1 MSGVVF
7 DMDNQPLRT
16 IKLVGAL
23 GRKFGR
29 IHRLAVET
37 PAEAVRAL
45 CVLKQGFREFLEG
58 SERKGFGY
66 KVLTGNVAIN
76 KDEAEQTLHMA
87 HGAQTA
93 FTFAPKAIGAKSG
106 WGQILLGAVLIAAA
120 IFFPVNP
127 LVAFAT
133 SFSFREGVIMIG
145 ASLVLGG
152 VTQMLAP
159 KVKASDPKEDDKSRP
174 SYLFNGAVNTTA
186 QGQPV
191 PILYGRLMV
200 GSAVVSAG
208 ITSKDIPIDSAVAA
222 QTDNLFFK
230 PA

>member
-1 MSGVVF
+1 MYC
-7 DMDNQPLRT
+7 DMNQELRT
-16 IKLVGAL
+16 IKLGGAL

-45 CVLKQGFREFLEG
+45 CVLKQGFREFLEV
-58 SERKGFGY
+58 SELKGFGY
-66 KVLTGNVAIN
+66 KVLAGDVVIN

-106 WGQILLGAVLIAAA
+106 LGQILLGVVLIAAA
-120 IFFPVNP
+120 FWTAGWSTAVLMKSAMIK
-127 LVAFAT
+127 
-133 SFSFREGVIMIG
+133 GVTMLG

-208 ITSKDIPIDSAVAA
+208 ITSKDIPIDSASTAG
-222 QTDNLFFK
+222 TDNVFLK
-230 PA
+230 NS

>member
-1 MSGVVF
+1 MYC
-7 DMDNQPLRT
+7 DMNQELRT
-16 IKLVGAL
+16 IKLGGAL

-29 IHRLAVET
+29 IHRLAVES
-37 PAEAVRAL
+37 PAEAIRAL

-58 SERKGFGY
+58 SERNGFGY

-76 KDEAEQTLHMA
+76 KDEAEQTLHIA
-87 HGAQTA
+87 HGAQTT

-106 WGQILLGAVLIAAA
+106 LGQILLGVVLVVAAFWTA
-120 IFFPVNP
+120 GWS
-127 LVAFAT
+127 LTALMGSVAAK
-133 SFSFREGVIMIG
+133 GVAMFG
-145 ASLVLGG
+145 ASLILGG

-159 KVKASDPKEDDKSRP
+159 KIKTGDPKEDDKSRP

-208 ITSKDIPIDSAVAA
+208 ITSKDIPIDSASTAG
-222 QTDNLFFK
+222 TDNVLLTKFK
-230 PA
+230 